1 MPLIAEAVVIAEKRS
16 GNGGCC
22 MYVKAMDVIRL
33 KSASFTSELMMYYHV
48 GGQAEGSIWPI
59 HSQFQPTHCYSNA
72 FFRRHNTTFVNI
84 DVINVFYVFFQV
96 TFFKFFPRF
105 LFKKNV
111 KCKV

>member
-48 GGQAEGSIWPI
+48 GGQAEGSI
-59 HSQFQPTHCYSNA
+59 
-72 FFRRHNTTFVNI
+72 
-84 DVINVFYVFFQV
+84 
-96 TFFKFFPRF
+96 
-105 LFKKNV
+105 
-111 KCKV
+111 